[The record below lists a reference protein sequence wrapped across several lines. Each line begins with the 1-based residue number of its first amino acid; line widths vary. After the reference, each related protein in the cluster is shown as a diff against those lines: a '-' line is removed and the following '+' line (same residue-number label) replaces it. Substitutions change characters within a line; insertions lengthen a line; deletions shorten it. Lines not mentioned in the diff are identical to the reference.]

1 MNLRDINIITVTYE
15 HARYKFDDY
24 YNCEVLDSFDIY
36 TWESLTIK
44 NNDGVLT
51 DQHGKIY
58 PVKEINNMLSSENN
72 EVKSHIKANGKI
84 SLHIN
89 VRLGLR

>member
-1 MNLRDINIITVTYE
+1 MNLKDINIITITYE
-15 HARYKFDDY
+15 HANYKFDNEY
-24 YNCEVLDSFDIY
+24 KCEVLHHYDIY

-51 DQHGKIY
+51 DQNGKIY
-58 PVKEINNMLSSENN
+58 PVKEINDILSNENN